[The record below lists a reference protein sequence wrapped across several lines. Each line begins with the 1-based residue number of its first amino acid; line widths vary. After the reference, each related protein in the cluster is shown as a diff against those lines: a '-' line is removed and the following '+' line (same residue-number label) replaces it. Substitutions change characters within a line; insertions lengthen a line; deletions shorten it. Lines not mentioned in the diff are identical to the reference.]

1 MINIKWHEL
10 AVKKRHSHVSSP
22 IVKNVSQT
30 HLLAIREQSSIS
42 AAPAVVPPLRHLAP
56 VTGKMARV
64 WRLWMGVVAYR
75 GRPAAVLA

>member
-1 MINIKWHEL
+1 MWPMFKATL
-10 AVKKRHSHVSSP
+10 CHSS
-22 IVKNVSQT
+22 IFKNVSQT